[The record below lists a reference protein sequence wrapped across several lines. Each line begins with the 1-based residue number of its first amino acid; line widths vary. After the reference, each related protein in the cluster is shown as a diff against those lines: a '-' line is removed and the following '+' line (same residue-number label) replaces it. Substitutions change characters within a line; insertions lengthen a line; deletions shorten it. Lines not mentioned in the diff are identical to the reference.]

1 MKRLYD
7 LKASDFT
14 DSKHTIRV
22 KWFKYEIA
30 IEKNYFDG
38 FYTYAGLNIELS
50 GRFYGSL
57 KDLRTF
63 LTDIIKTILSGQY
76 KEV

>member
-7 LKASDFT
+7 LRLSDFT
-14 DSKHTIRV
+14 RYKHTIIV
-22 KWFKYEIA
+22 KWFNYEIA

-38 FYTYAGLNIELS
+38 FYVYAGRNIKIS

-63 LTDIIKTILSGQY
+63 LTDKIKMILSRQ
-76 KEV
+76 

>member
-1 MKRLYD
+1 MKSLYNLRL
-7 LKASDFT
+7 SDFT
-14 DSKHTIRV
+14 DSKHTVIV

-38 FYTYAGLNIELS
+38 FFTYAGLNIELF
-50 GRFYGSL
+50 GKFYGSL

-63 LTDIIKTILSGQY
+63 LTDKIKMILSGQ
-76 KEV
+76 